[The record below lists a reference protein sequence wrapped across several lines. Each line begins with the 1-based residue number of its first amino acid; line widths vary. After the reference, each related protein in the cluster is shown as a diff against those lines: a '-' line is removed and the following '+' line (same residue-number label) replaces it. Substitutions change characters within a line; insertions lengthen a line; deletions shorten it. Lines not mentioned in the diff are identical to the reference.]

1 MTWTKTYTG
10 AEPVRV
16 NKWLAL
22 EGVCSRREADT
33 LIGAG
38 LVTIDGQTITA
49 LGERIAPG
57 QTLGLADRA
66 TNSLAGQVSV
76 ILNKPV
82 GYVSGTPEPG
92 ETPAVRLIAG
102 KTRFDRQT
110 QMPDREL
117 KLAPLGRLD
126 KDSRGL
132 LILSEDGVLAKALIG
147 PESEI
152 DKEYVVAVKGEISEE
167 KLKLLR
173 HGLELDGR
181 KLRPALVDKI
191 DDSTLR
197 FVLREG
203 RNRQIRR
210 MCSLVHLWV
219 TDLKRVRIGPIR
231 LADLPEGRWRAL
243 TPGERE
249 ALLAVRSPQ
258 PRAARRVSGNP
269 RVVGAKPS
277 PGKPRAAPGSP
288 PVAAPGR
295 SPLKGDKFQR
305 TKLKPRARTPIK

>member
-1 MTWTKTYTG
+1 M
-10 AEPVRV
+10 RV

-33 LIGAG
+33 LIAEG
-38 LVTIDGQTITA
+38 LVSIDGETITA

-57 QTLGLADRA
+57 QSLGLADRA
-66 TNSLAGQVSV
+66 TNSLAGQVSI

-92 ETPAVRLIAG
+92 EIPAVRLVTTKA
-102 KTRFDRQT
+102 RFDRQT
-110 QMPDREL
+110 QMPSRDL

-126 KDSRGL
+126 KDSHGL
-132 LILSEDGVLAKALIG
+132 LMLSEDGVLAKALIG

-152 DKEYVVAVKGEISEE
+152 DKEYIVQVKGEISEE

-173 HGLELDGR
+173 HGLDLDGR
-181 KLRPALVDKI
+181 KLRPAIVDKI
-191 DDSTLR
+191 DESTLK
-197 FVLREG
+197 FILREG

-219 TDLKRVRIGPIR
+219 TDLKRTRIGPVR

-243 TPGERE
+243 TPAERD
-249 ALLAVRSPQ
+249 AMLAVRARE
-258 PRAARRVSGNP
+258 PREARRTLREP
-269 RVVGAKPS
+269 RG
-277 PGKPRAAPGSP
+277 
-288 PVAAPGR
+288 
-295 SPLKGDKFQR
+295 
-305 TKLKPRARTPIK
+305 I

>member
-1 MTWTKTYTG
+1 MAWTKTYSG
-10 AEPVRV
+10 VEPIRV

-22 EGVCSRREADT
+22 EGVCSRREADS
-33 LIGAG
+33 LIAEG

-57 QTLGLADRA
+57 QSLGLADRA
-66 TNSLAGQVSV
+66 TSNLDAQVSI

-92 ETPAVRLIAG
+92 ETPAVRLFST

-110 QMPDREL
+110 RMPERDL

-126 KDSRGL
+126 KDSHGL

-152 DKEYVVAVKGEISEE
+152 DKEYIVEVKGDISEE
-167 KLKLLR
+167 KLLLLR

-181 KLRPALVDKI
+181 KLRPAIVDKI
-191 DDSTLR
+191 ANGTIK

-210 MCSLVHLWV
+210 MCSLVHLRV

-231 LADLPEGRWRAL
+231 LADLPEGRWRIL
-243 TPGERE
+243 TPAERS
-249 ALLAVRSPQ
+249 ALLETRARESRQARRSGRKPGAT
-258 PRAARRVSGNP
+258 PSKPVSGKSSPLTVTRAA
-269 RVVGAKPS
+269 
-277 PGKPRAAPGSP
+277 SP
-288 PVAAPGR
+288 PVP
-295 SPLKGDKFQR
+295 SPMKGSKFQR
-305 TKLKPRARTPIK
+305 TRLKPRTRTPLK